1 MNLIWFLLARSR
13 LLAARHSGIA
23 RSKSGITFS
32 QSIYSTIDND
42 QILSYIS
49 ATESMKNKRQEVAA
63 SARRKTKQRISG
75 IRDSLRWMRFSINSV
90 IQHTIIDG
98 CVEAVKIIIIKVIA
112 FHISRRYISR
122 TARQAAS
129 ALQPFFKYQESDT
142 LHQRSPSPLFEIYR
156 FIHFLSIYF
165 CSSHVLYKL
174 AIMENYALKSR
185 HTFALSSSLLL
196 GLILPCN
203 TNSLL

>member
-13 LLAARHSGIA
+13 LLAARHSSIA

-49 ATESMKNKRQEVAA
+49 ATESMKNKRQEVAV
-63 SARRKTKQRISG
+63 SARRKTKLRISG

-122 TARQAAS
+122 TARQTAS
-129 ALQPFFKYQESDT
+129 ALQPFFKFQESDT
-142 LHQRSPSPLFEIYR
+142 LHQHTAASLR
-156 FIHFLSIYF
+156 
-165 CSSHVLYKL
+165 CSKYIVLYTSCQY
-174 AIMENYALKSR
+174 IFVPHMFY
-185 HTFALSSSLLL
+185 TSSL
-196 GLILPCN
+196 
-203 TNSLL
+203 